1 MPGGGPGGYP
11 ANMQTSAQR
20 ALHNN
25 FGKCEALALAVST
38 AVNSA
43 LQDDWR
49 NNAIKTRRMRLATP
63 LVGDDEAVRL
73 AVVEKLG

>member
-1 MPGGGPGGYP
+1 
-11 ANMQTSAQR
+11 MQTSAQR

-25 FGKCEALALAVST
+25 LGKCEALALALAIST

-49 NNAIKTRRMRLATP
+49 NNAIKTRRMQLSTP